1 MTERH
6 TMHTTLRQ
14 FPDYETLM
22 AAYQQGASCALSMT
36 SGAVFR
42 GAIPEALAAGHERD
56 SGSYQLFVSGF
67 CEALAL
73 LHPHGVR
80 ADRETGIIC

>member
-1 MTERH
+1 MSNI
-6 TMHTTLRQ
+6 RQ
-14 FPDYETLM
+14 FPDYESLM
-22 AAYQQGASCALSMT
+22 LAYHQGAQCAASMLP
-36 SGAVFR
+36 GAVFR

-56 SGSYQLFVSGF
+56 SASYQLFVSGF

-73 LHPHGVR
+73 VHPHGVR